1 MDIRIINGNQIIN
14 ATDLDIE
21 IRGKYIIG
29 LTNEK
34 VVKNIKECEN
44 EEEAEE
50 TMDFIKECIVK
61 GSQKEARSIIIEL

>member
-1 MDIRIINGNQIIN
+1 MDIRILDDNKIIN

-21 IRGKYIIG
+21 IRGKYIVG

-50 TMDFIKECIVK
+50 TMECIVECIMNAIK
-61 GSQKEARSIIIEL
+61 NEKNSLLIRI

>member
-21 IRGKYIIG
+21 IRGKYIVG

-50 TMDFIKECIVK
+50 TMDFIKECIIK

>member
-1 MDIRIINGNQIIN
+1 MDIRIIDGKQIIN

-21 IRGKYIIG
+21 IRGKYIVG

-44 EEEAEE
+44 EEVAEE
-50 TMDFIKECIVK
+50 TMEFIKECIVR
-61 GSQKEARSIIIEL
+61 GSQKEVRSITIEL

>member
-21 IRGKYIIG
+21 IRGKYIVG

>member
-1 MDIRIINGNQIIN
+1 MDIRIINENQIIN
-14 ATDLDIE
+14 VTDLDIE
-21 IRGKYIIG
+21 IRGKYIVG

-44 EEEAEE
+44 KEEAEE
-50 TMDFIKECIVK
+50 TMDFIKECILK